1 MYYLTVESSEVK
13 TFRAELFDKQIF
25 VICKMLKYAWI
36 QVPYIAKDI
45 HGRYIRI
52 FYYIGYSGSK
62 RFDVGVVVACY
73 SGNMGIVPAK
83 LSFIILFVYFLFFSL
98 FGVLLIRELLIKLLA
113 VLSKICKFL
122 AFIAFVVINGFLFIR
137 VFSLKHHCKVFC

>member
-1 MYYLTVESSEVK
+1 M
-13 TFRAELFDKQIF
+13 
-25 VICKMLKYAWI
+25 
-36 QVPYIAKDI
+36 

-62 RFDVGVVVACY
+62 QFDVGVVVACY
-73 SGNMGIVPAK
+73 GGNMGTVPAK

-113 VLSKICKFL
+113 VLSEICKFL
-122 AFIAFVVINGFLFIR
+122 AFIAFVVTDGFLFIR
-137 VFSLKHHCKVFC
+137 VFSLKHHCKVFCQLDGLFANKLGFGGGQYLLYFNDYLILLLKQASCNGLEVIM